1 MAEKE
6 PEDLS
11 QDSVEMDGEGSEVDT
26 EPSQAQNTGKACKF
40 PCIRCKKN
48 VAKAGVRCNTCYL
61 WVHMKCQ
68 NISKELCSILSNP
81 TKHGGCIYWF
91 CDSCKA
97 SSQRLEAKMV
107 TLEKSCQEVEIRMIR
122 NEGAVQEVS
131 KRVEEVEKRQEKVED
146 IIEKEREKMR
156 KERIEEMREREL
168 RRKNVIFHRMPEA
181 EGARNVEEK
190 KDWDLS
196 SCENLFKAV
205 KVQLSRKDIKFCRRI
220 GEKKEEARPMIVG
233 FNRESNKEDILDK
246 VHELKNTNFS
256 DIGIVPDLTQEQ
268 RKDEVE
274 MAKEAD
280 TRNGLRTEEEISKN
294 LVWRLVGRKGEK
306 RLVRGLERE
315 GEDYRRIEN
324 RRESGGLLLPRGGRR
339 GTWTPG
345 GGEGRGRGVLR
356 GRGGGWRGISDVE
369 VVMERQQLL
378 ETIRA
383 TGATGT
389 RSRLASSKRQREGGL
404 EEEEEEEAERSHP
417 PLPGLTLERDPDQMV
432 I

>member
-1 MAEKE
+1 MAERD

-11 QDSVEMDGEGSEVDT
+11 QDSVEMDGDGSEAET

-48 VAKAGVRCNTCYL
+48 VTKAGGGVRCNTCYL

-81 TKHGGCIYWF
+81 AKHGGCIFWF

-97 SSQRLEAKMV
+97 SSQRLEAKMAI
-107 TLEKSCQEVEIRMIR
+107 LEKSCQEVENRMVR
-122 NEGAVQEVS
+122 NEGIVQDVS
-131 KRVEEVEKRQEKVED
+131 KRVENVEKRQGKVED

-168 RRKNVIFHRMPEA
+168 RRRNVIIHRMPEA
-181 EGARNVEEK
+181 EGARTVEEK

-196 SCENLFKAV
+196 SCENMFRAV
-205 KVQLSRKDIKFCRRI
+205 KVQLTRKDIKFCRRI

-233 FNRESNKEDILDK
+233 FCRESHKEDILDK
-246 VHELKNTNFS
+246 VQELRNTDFS
-256 DIGIVPDLTQEQ
+256 EIGIVADLTQEQ

-274 MAKEAD
+274 MAKEVD
-280 TRNGLRTEEEISKN
+280 IRNGQRSEDEIAKN

-306 RLVRGLERE
+306 RLVRGVERE
-315 GEDYRRIEN
+315 GEDYRRMEA
-324 RRESGGLLLPRGGRR
+324 RREPGGLLPQGGRR
-339 GTWTPG
+339 GSWIPG

-356 GRGGGWRGISDVE
+356 GRGGGWRGISAVE
-369 VVMERQQLL
+369 VATEREQLL
-378 ETIRA
+378 ETIRM

-389 RSRLASSKRQREGGL
+389 RPRLASKRLREGVLG
-404 EEEEEEEAERSHP
+404 EEEEEEERSHP
-417 PLPGLTLERDPDQMV
+417 PQPGLLQERF
-432 I
+432 